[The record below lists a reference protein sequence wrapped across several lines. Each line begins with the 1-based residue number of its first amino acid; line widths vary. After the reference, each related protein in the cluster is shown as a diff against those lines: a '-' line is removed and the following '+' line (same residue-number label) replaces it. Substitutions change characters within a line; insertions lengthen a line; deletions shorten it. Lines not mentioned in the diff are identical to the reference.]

1 MRNRLSQESSMN
13 DSVCNSVF
21 KGENRITDDP
31 RTWWFSAGVDC
42 RSRMAPES
50 GAKCCVNL
58 KSDSYSS
65 SLKSRPC
72 YPPRAPPAKRRNL
85 RGKKERNT
93 FIFLKLKNEQTCR
106 GQNGPAFHKGQIG
119 KTPALTYRF
128 PFYTQQPAFSTHPWE
143 NSWRSF
149 LVTMFRVSPLPFPST
164 AQRYPSSWAASDTMW
179 SPVLPPGSN
188 HGNTIQFC
196 SLQVGGRG
204 KSSD

>member
-13 DSVCNSVF
+13 DSVS

-42 RSRMAPES
+42 RSRVAPES

-65 SLKSRPC
+65 SLKPRQC
-72 YPPRAPPAKRRNL
+72 YPPHAPCQKEKRK
-85 RGKKERNT
+85 GEKGEKHIHFFKTKKWTDLQTSERT
-93 FIFLKLKNEQTCR
+93 
-106 GQNGPAFHKGQIG
+106 FHKSQIC

-128 PFYTQQPAFSTHPWE
+128 PFYTQQLAFSTHPWE
-143 NSWRSF
+143 NSWRIF
-149 LVTMFRVSPLPFPST
+149 LVTMFKVSPLPFPST
-164 AQRYPSSWAASDTMW
+164 AQRYPSFWAASDTMW

-196 SLQVGGRG
+196 SLKGGKREVLRLSQFVF
-204 KSSD
+204 K